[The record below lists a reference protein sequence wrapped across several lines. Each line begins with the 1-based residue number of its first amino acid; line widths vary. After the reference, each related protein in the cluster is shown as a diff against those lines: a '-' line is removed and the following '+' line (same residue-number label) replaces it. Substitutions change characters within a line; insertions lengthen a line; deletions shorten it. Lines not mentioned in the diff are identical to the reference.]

1 MSSSVTT
8 ALSHRPGGPGSTGGA
23 GLAPSKLS
31 KDDTFHHPIN
41 TVFAHAGTCRA
52 LDTLFR

>member
-41 TVFAHAGTCRA
+41 TVFAHAGTRRA